1 MSQMEKIK
9 ARYGGIRDALWAI
22 HFFTV
27 SRRSELCFFVV
38 VVLFFCVFVGFF
50 FFFKHLK
57 LGHGTGFQLPVEV
70 SSLMEDV
77 SSP

>member
-1 MSQMEKIK
+1 MLQMEKIK
-9 ARYGGIRDALWAI
+9 GRYGGIRDALQAI

-38 VVLFFCVFVGFF
+38 VVVVFL
-50 FFFKHLK
+50 FKHLK

>member
-1 MSQMEKIK
+1 MPYGPSISSQCL
-9 ARYGGIRDALWAI
+9 GDLN
-22 HFFTV
+22 FVF
-27 SRRSELCFFVV
+27 LLLLFCFFVFLWV
-38 VVLFFCVFVGFF
+38 FF